1 MRKDRE
7 LVFVTELVQVAV
19 SALAARALVA
29 TASDLALAATASDL
43 ALAAKASVSV
53 CVVSAVSAQVWVV
66 LAWAVEE

>member
-19 SALAARALVA
+19 SALAARALAA
-29 TASDLALAATASDL
+29 TASDSALAAKASDL

-53 CVVSAVSAQVWVV
+53 WVVLVWVV
-66 LAWAVEE
+66 LAWAAKG